1 MGSTNK
7 FPSGLNNWVD
17 SDKPERIDFVTDNEI
32 IDENAMWKD
41 DYDPNGTIA
50 AVGGIEQAVQSA
62 VTTIAGSKAPSNHAA
77 STSVHGAASTTDWG
91 HVRLVNSTS
100 STSTTDVP
108 VAANVKAAHD
118 LASNIRNLLDD
129 AGIAM
134 AGGLAKNINQTIDIR
149 SQPTGLYAS
158 TNNVGGASGNCLYL
172 VIRYTATY
180 VVIYAFNADSSE
192 MGAERKNIATNGVW
206 SGWKRMSP
214 TMTVSGGNLTITTT

>member
-7 FPSGLNNWVD
+7 FSSGLNNWVD

-50 AVGGIEQAVQSA
+50 AAGGIEQAVQSA
-62 VTTIAGSKAPSNHAA
+62 VTTIAGGKAPNNHAA

-91 HVRLVNSTS
+91 HVRLVNSVS

-108 VAANVKAAHD
+108 VAANVKAVNDVA
-118 LASNIRNLLDD
+118 NNLTTRLNN

-134 AGGLAKNINQTIDIR
+134 GNAKVVTNLNDVMDNGWYR
-149 SQPTGLYAS
+149 GSSPANAPTTGPCIVNTVTYDANFAIQYWHLHTEAA
-158 TNNVGGASGNCLYL
+158 N
-172 VIRYTATY
+172 ATPQFRTRHMGTWSPWY
-180 VVIYAFNADSSE
+180 KVRPYIY
-192 MGAERKNIATNGVW
+192 
-206 SGWKRMSP
+206 
-214 TMTVSGGNLTITTT
+214 VSGGNGYINT